1 MRVIKAA
8 YQKKDNRNIVN
19 LRFKTLDQLL
29 DPDDHSPLEQKEVTP
44 DAEDSIINNAYAGS
58 LKMPLNL
65 EIEIPGVPNPESA
78 IKISD
83 AIRNHFCFVLSEHK
97 RDTAIFIRERRIS
110 LAFTVLN
117 ILIALLYIGY
127 SSLHENWMSSLAGV
141 VIGAVIIIINW
152 ATIWD
157 TYEFFIFDGRQK
169 YHRKNLLKKII
180 EAEIKVVFFSPE
192 S

>member
-1 MRVIKAA
+1 MKVIKAA
-8 YQKKDNRNIVN
+8 YHKKNNRNIVN

-29 DPDDHSPLEQKEVTP
+29 DPDDHSPLKEKEVTP
-44 DAEDSIINNAYAGS
+44 DAEDSIINNAFAGS
-58 LKMPLNL
+58 LKMPLTL
-65 EIEIPGVPNPESA
+65 EIELPGVPNPESA

-110 LAFTVLN
+110 LVFTVLN

-127 SSLHENWMSSLAGV
+127 SSLHENWMSSLAGI
-141 VIGAVIIIINW
+141 VIGTVIIIINW

-169 YHRKNLLKKII
+169 HQRKKILNKII
-180 EAEIKVVFFSPE
+180 EAEIKVVSFSPE